1 MSFCQG
7 LAVRVTEPAVPPRVS
22 FIICAFDQERF
33 IGEAIAGALAQTYP
47 NLEIILSDDCSNDRT
62 YALIEKAAANYRG
75 PHLVRAR
82 RNAVNLGLWGHFM
95 TAFRE
100 AEGELIVVAAGDDIS
115 LPGRTQRL
123 VEEWQAS
130 GAAALSSA
138 WLEMDD
144 QSRLLN
150 TGVKQPCAPAN
161 VVWQYFIDK
170 RDRPFVSGQSAA
182 YSRRFLARLPDTD
195 ERISHE
201 DSLLTTLATAWQLP
215 IRLVHEPLLH
225 YRVHPASY
233 RKQLIRDVGY
243 EKTLAETLRASR
255 YARANGSYLAYALD
269 LLRADPPPDDGDAA
283 IDWSTAEQILALSV
297 VEGAYTLPG
306 LRDRLSLLTGAPTRR
321 LQLMAAQRLLPLRAF
336 ALVKHLLGRA

>member
-1 MSFCQG
+1 M
-7 LAVRVTEPAVPPRVS
+7 PPRVS
-22 FIICAFDQERF
+22 FIICAFEQERF

-47 NLEIILSDDCSNDRT
+47 NLEIIFSDDCSSDGT
-62 YALIEKAAANYRG
+62 YALMEKAAVDYRG
-75 PHLVRAR
+75 PHRVRAR

-95 TAFRE
+95 AAFRE
-100 AEGELIVVAAGDDIS
+100 ATGELIVVAAGDDIS

-138 WLEMDD
+138 WLEIDE
-144 QSRLLN
+144 QSRLLG
-150 TGVKQPCAPAN
+150 TGAKQPCAPGN
-161 VVWQYFIDK
+161 VVWRYFVDK

-182 YSRRFLARLPDTD
+182 YDRRFLARLPATG

-215 IRLVHEPLLH
+215 IRLLHEPLLH

-233 RKQLIRDVGY
+233 SKQLIRDVGY

-269 LLRADPPPDDGDAA
+269 VLRADSPPDDDDAA
-283 IDWSTAEQILALSV
+283 IDWSTAEQILALRR
-297 VEGAYTLPG
+297 VEAAYTLPS
-306 LRDRLSLLTGAPTRR
+306 LRDRLKLVTEAPNRR

-336 ALVKHLLGRA
+336 ALVKHLLGRG